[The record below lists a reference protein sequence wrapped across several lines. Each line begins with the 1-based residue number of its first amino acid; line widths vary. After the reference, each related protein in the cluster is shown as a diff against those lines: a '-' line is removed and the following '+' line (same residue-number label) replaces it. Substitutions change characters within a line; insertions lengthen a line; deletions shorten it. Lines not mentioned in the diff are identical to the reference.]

1 MGRPRWTGSTGGKTE
16 RGGKKRGGRAK
27 DAAYAK
33 LRPRAPA
40 GATLSPAADKP
51 SIVAPER
58 EKKNARQRNSRSR
71 SARASERASEPF
83 HAPTGRPSKGSSSFF
98 FARLFVFSF
107 SIGMSTAQTRG
118 TPATYVRRGVVAEGG
133 WGVGVVGQKG
143 GVRRI
148 IGLLAQH
155 FSRWH
160 FHSAGRTCSRLLW

>member
-16 RGGKKRGGRAK
+16 RGKKRRRAK

-33 LRPRAPA
+33 LHSRAPA
-40 GATLSPAADKP
+40 GATLSSAADKP
-51 SIVAPER
+51 SIVALER
-58 EKKNARQRNSRSR
+58 EKKTHSSATHAAGVRVGLSCSHRQTVKR
-71 SARASERASEPF
+71 
-83 HAPTGRPSKGSSSFF
+83 FF
-98 FARLFVFSF
+98 FFFPGRLFVFSF

-118 TPATYVRRGVVAEGG
+118 TPATYVRRGVVAGWWWWG
-133 WGVGVVGQKG
+133 WGSEDKR